1 MKRNFILLVILA
13 TVLSPVFSQ
22 YQLPKLNYGYGD
34 LEPYIDYATMY
45 VHYNNHHAAYTN
57 NLNAALDKYPELY
70 KKDLTELFA
79 NLKEVPEDIRTS
91 VRNNGG
97 GYFNHVLFWS
107 MLTTPAKSK
116 ITPAVE
122 EALKESFGSVDIFKA
137 KFEQAAAT
145 RFGSGWAWLV
155 RDAEG
160 KLVITSTPNQ
170 DNPYMCEAD
179 VKGEPILTIDV
190 WEHAYYLKYQSKRV
204 DYTKAFWSVV
214 NWEEVEKR
222 LK

>member
-1 MKRNFILLVILA
+1 
-13 TVLSPVFSQ
+13 
-22 YQLPKLNYGYGD
+22 GD

-107 MLTTPAKSK
+107 MLTPPAKSK

-122 EALKESFGSVDIFKA
+122 QALKESFGSVDIFK
-137 KFEQAAAT
+137 
-145 RFGSGWAWLV
+145 
-155 RDAEG
+155 
-160 KLVITSTPNQ
+160 
-170 DNPYMCEAD
+170 
-179 VKGEPILTIDV
+179 
-190 WEHAYYLKYQSKRV
+190 
-204 DYTKAFWSVV
+204 
-214 NWEEVEKR
+214 
-222 LK
+222 

>member
-1 MKRNFILLVILA
+1 MKRNFLLLVIMA
-13 TVLSPVFSQ
+13 TMLSPVFSQ
-22 YQLPKLNYGYGD
+22 YQLPKLDYAYGD

-70 KKDLTELFA
+70 KKELTELFA

-107 MLTTPAKSK
+107 MLTPPAKSK

-122 EALKESFGSVDIFKA
+122 KALTESFGSVDIFKA
-137 KFEQAAAT
+137 KFEQAAAS
-145 RFGSGWAWLV
+145 RFGSGWAWLIK
-155 RDAEG
+155 DAEG

-179 VKGEPILTIDV
+179 VKGEPILTLDV

-204 DYTKAFWSVV
+204 AYTKAFWSVV
-214 NWEEVEKR
+214 NWDEVEKR